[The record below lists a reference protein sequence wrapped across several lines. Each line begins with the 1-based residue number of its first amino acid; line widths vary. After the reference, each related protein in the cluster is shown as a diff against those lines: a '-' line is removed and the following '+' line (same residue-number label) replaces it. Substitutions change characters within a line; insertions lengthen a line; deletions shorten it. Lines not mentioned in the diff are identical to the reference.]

1 MLNDNL
7 NIVRP
12 KGLDA
17 MLAETAALGFTM
29 QCEDKTG
36 ALLRLLAATKPGG
49 TFLEIGTG
57 TGVSTCWLLDG
68 MDGDS
73 RLVSVEREAKNQQ
86 IAKTHLGHDKRLELR
101 LEDAVGFIQGNT
113 ERFDLVFADT
123 FPGKF
128 TDREAV
134 LDAVK
139 PAGYYVIDD
148 LLPQINWPDD
158 DHPVKVRELVKVLEA
173 DHRFQILK
181 LNWAS
186 GIVVCVR
193 KAV

>member
-7 NIVRP
+7 NLARP
-12 KGLDA
+12 AGLDA
-17 MLAETAALGFTM
+17 LLAATAALGFTM

-49 TFLEIGTG
+49 RLLEIGTG
-57 TGVSTCWLLDG
+57 TGVSACWLLDG
-68 MDGDS
+68 MDERS
-73 RLVSVEREAKNQQ
+73 TLVSVEREAENQQ
-86 IAKTHLGHDKRLELR
+86 VAQKHLGEDPRLELH
-101 LEDAVGFIQGNT
+101 LGDAVEFIKKNN

-128 TDREAV
+128 TDRDAV

-139 PAGYYVIDD
+139 PSGYYVIDD
-148 LLPQINWPDD
+148 LLPQVNWPDD
-158 DHPVKVRELVKVLEA
+158 DHPIKVRELVKALEA
-173 DHRFQILK
+173 DGRFHILK

-186 GIVVCVR
+186 GIVVGV
-193 KAV
+193 KKTG